1 MIETR
6 EDVARI
12 LLDAGFENFSTDRIS
27 GQAVLM
33 FRCFCMEYG
42 EENLKRAVEESF
54 HRYSGRDATLRE
66 ALYIKSA
73 WHDVFDTLLDNLK
86 RSKVNIPAY
95 KINPPGHVYH
105 DSVIDIFQA
114 GDIYLIRL
122 DDLRLRLTGIATPEE
137 IRGAV
142 TVGYFDGDS
151 YFLALK
157 DVTAVLGKLKGTEA
171 LIKYFR
177 LKILMEPTPG
187 KVIPVDFDIT
197 LCEFADYKG
206 GEFRI
211 YKGEGFGENKF
222 FVRPQEIAD
231 LIEERHWFAPKAFV
245 ETALT
250 AGLFERKGQQYCR
263 LNYAG
268 YIVRHYLARL
278 WNGKNETNDCI
289 VKGWAFID
297 WFEKF
302 YSDFLKKNVAN
313 VCGAIKPPDTGFKEP
328 AQYGDSLAERF
339 SNACESFK
347 TI

>member
-54 HRYSGRDATLRE
+54 HRYSGRDGTLRE
-66 ALYIKSA
+66 ALYIKSP

-95 KINPPGHVYH
+95 KINPPVHVYH
-105 DSVIDIFQA
+105 DGVIDFFRA
-114 GDIYLIRL
+114 GDSYLIRL

-177 LKILMEPTPG
+177 LKTLMEPTPG

-197 LCEFADYKG
+197 FCGFVDYKG

-222 FVRPQEIAD
+222 FARTREIAA
-231 LIEERHWFAPKAFV
+231 LIDGLNHFSTPNAFD
-245 ETALT
+245 EAALT
-250 AGLFERKGQQYCR
+250 AGLFERNGEKYCR

-278 WNGKNETNDCI
+278 WNGKNETNDRI

-297 WFEKF
+297 WFKRF
-302 YSDFLKKNVAN
+302 YSDFLKRGVAY
-313 VCGAIKPPDTGFKEP
+313 VCGAIKPPDTNFEEP
-328 AQYGDSLAERF
+328 V
-339 SNACESFK
+339 
-347 TI
+347 